1 MNEFRYTIF
10 GPTVR
15 RIGGYDEV
23 GHVEFNRDHDIT
35 GRLSYLML
43 ILLWYHN
50 LDRMGVEG
58 HGTDMRV
65 AYREREIARIKSSN

>member
-1 MNEFRYTIF
+1 MDVDYIIF

-15 RIGGYDEV
+15 RVGAYDDIGR
-23 GHVEFNRDHDIT
+23 VEFNRDHDIT

-50 LDRMGVEG
+50 LDRMGVSG
-58 HGTDMRV
+58 HGTDMRS
-65 AYREREIARIKSSN
+65 AYREREIARIKSSI